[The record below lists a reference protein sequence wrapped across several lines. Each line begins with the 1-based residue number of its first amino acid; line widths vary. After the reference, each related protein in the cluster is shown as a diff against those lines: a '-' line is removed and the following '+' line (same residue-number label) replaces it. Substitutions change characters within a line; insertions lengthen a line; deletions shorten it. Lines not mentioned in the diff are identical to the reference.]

1 MSNKPKVLIVSYN
14 FPRPDKS
21 SGELRFVGILE
32 ILCTFWDLDFCV
44 ANSHTEWNSG
54 EDMIPYIEKLEAMG
68 IRVIRP
74 TKDAFGMA
82 VTENEY
88 VGAYFCLF
96 RIAEEMMPLFKMAR
110 PGAFTIVDSVDVHY
124 AREETQAK
132 LGAVEMS
139 QVLETK
145 RRELGVYRAADVAI
159 AVSRDDY
166 KLLTER
172 EGLSNVFL
180 VPNVVREYPRA
191 AGKRKPIV
199 VFIGSYAWY
208 PNPEAVQW
216 FTKSIWPKILKAN
229 PKAEFLIIGSDPTPE
244 VLALASVPGV
254 KVLGYVPET
263 KPYLDMAAVSVA
275 PLLVG
280 GGMKGKVNE
289 AMAHGIPVVATGIG
303 AQGFDVVNGKHMI
316 VTDNPDEF
324 ASAVIKLLKDEKR
337 QREMGLAGQ
346 QFNSAICS
354 QQAVRERIRE
364 LTDHCTSL
372 ISKNKHRPLLKL
384 FNSLSAKC
392 SFFLK
397 DLGHAFA
404 LLRREGVGEF
414 FRRTLLYL
422 KGQRLP
428 AEVISHEPEKVIV
441 SSPMEV
447 GGVLKFPVLPDNPL
461 VSIIIPVYNQWEYT
475 FACLGSILK
484 NSEGISYEILLVDDN
499 STDDTKKAGQFVE
512 NIRIIRNEQN
522 LGFLFN
528 CNNAAREAR
537 GKYIILLN
545 NDTLV
550 EPEWLKWFMKTMEER
565 PDVGLVGAKLIFSTG
580 KLQEAGG
587 MVFQDGSAMNYG
599 REDDPAL
606 PQYNYVKDVDYCS
619 GAAICVRKALWDQLS
634 GFDPQYAPAYYEDTD
649 LAMQI
654 RALGYRTLYQPKS
667 AVIHF
672 EGVSH
677 GTDITQ
683 GVKKKQDEN
692 QKVFYTKWRE
702 ELYRNNYL
710 RDENIFKSRDRS
722 KYKQTVLLVDHRVPG
737 PSEFKDKEKSMQMVN
752 RYLENGFQVKF
763 LPDNFLQAEPGVSE
777 LEQMGVEVLY
787 GKYYEE
793 NWLSWI
799 IENNRNID
807 SICFIDEQI
816 ADKYKHT
823 INNSLNTV
831 CNYSIF
837 YRD

>member
-32 ILCTFWDLDFCV
+32 ILCNFWDMDFCV
-44 ANSHTEWNSG
+44 ANSHAEWNSG
-54 EDMIPYIEKLEAMG
+54 EDMIPYIDKLEAMG
-68 IRVIRP
+68 IRVLRP
-74 TKDAFGMA
+74 TKEAFNTA
-82 VTENEY
+82 VSENEY

-145 RRELGVYRAADVAI
+145 KRELGVYRAADVAI
-159 AVSRDDY
+159 AVSKDDY
-166 KLLTER
+166 KLLTEK
-172 EGLSNVFL
+172 EGLTNVFL
-180 VPNVVREYPRA
+180 VPNVVREYPRVP
-191 AGKRKPIV
+191 GKRKPIV

-229 PKAEFLIIGSDPTPE
+229 PKAEVLIIGSDPTPE
-244 VLALASVPGV
+244 VLALANVPGV

-303 AQGFDVVNGKHMI
+303 AQGFDVVNGKHMM

-324 ASAVIKLLKDEKR
+324 AASVIKLLKDEKK

-354 QQAVRERIRE
+354 QQAVKERIRE
-364 LTDHCTSL
+364 LTDHCTSQ
-372 ISKNKHRPLLKL
+372 IPKNKHRPLLKL
-384 FNSLSAKC
+384 YNSLLAKF
-392 SFFLK
+392 SFFVK
-397 DLGHAFA
+397 DVGYAFA
-404 LLRREGVGEF
+404 LLRREGAGSF

-428 AEVISHEPEKVIV
+428 LEVIPREPEKGIASPPQDV
-441 SSPMEV
+441 S
-447 GGVLKFPVLPDNPL
+447 GILKFPALPANPL

-475 FACLGSILK
+475 MACLGSILK
-484 NSEGISYEILLVDDN
+484 NSEGISYEVILVDDN
-499 STDDTKKAGQFVE
+499 STDDTKTAGKFVE
-512 NIRIIRNEQN
+512 NIRIIRNEHN

-528 CNNAAREAR
+528 CNNAVREAA

-550 EPEWLKWFMKTMEER
+550 EPEWLKWLMKTMEER
-565 PDVGLVGAKLIFSTG
+565 PDAGLVGAKLIFSTG

-587 MVFQDGSAMNYG
+587 IVFQDGSAMNYG
-599 REDDPAL
+599 REDDPGL
-606 PQYNYVKDVDYCS
+606 PQYNYVKEVDYCS
-619 GAAICVRKALWDQLS
+619 GAAICVRKALWDQLN

-667 AVIHF
+667 EVIHF

-692 QKVFYTKWRE
+692 QKVFYSKWRE

-722 KYKQTVLLVDHRVPG
+722 KYKQTVLLVDHAVPG
-737 PSEFKDKEKSMQMVN
+737 PSETKGWEKSMQMVN

-763 LPDNFLQAEPGVSE
+763 LPDNFKQVEPAVSE
-777 LEQMGVEVLY
+777 LQQMGVEVLY
-787 GKYYEE
+787 GQYYQEHWKHWVLE
-793 NWLSWI
+793 NV
-799 IENNRNID
+799 RNID
-807 SICFIDEQI
+807 VICFIDHHLS
-816 ADKYKHT
+816 DKYASFISKIPT
-823 INNSLNTV
+823 AAF
-831 CNYSIF
+831 SISV
-837 YRD
+837 YN